1 MHICPITV
9 TYCPL
14 VKKIV
19 FERESEGGRSIVVRK
34 SVRGLVF
41 VIVYSLSH
49 PKVVFAREREAGS
62 LVEQWG
68 LAGSGWPAAS
78 SWQPLLAHQRRRIK
92 DFYIVFCKKQKQ
104 ELGKASDFWVHN
116 GSQPVTRAE
125 PEREHS

>member
-1 MHICPITV
+1 M
-9 TYCPL
+9 
-14 VKKIV
+14 
-19 FERESEGGRSIVVRK
+19 
-34 SVRGLVF
+34 F
-41 VIVYSLSH
+41 VIVFVFVFVFWLSH

-62 LVEQWG
+62 GVEWG
-68 LAGSGWPAAS
+68 LAGCGWPAAS
-78 SWQPLLAHQRRRIK
+78 SRQPLLAHQRRRIK